1 MRQNPSAPSSASSG
15 ISAEAPGGLSRTASQ
30 AIWLLLFAAF
40 TVILNETIM
49 SVAISELMED
59 LHVTAATAQWLSTAF
74 MLTMAIVIPTTGF
87 LLQRVTTRQMFI
99 SAMSVFSAGTLL
111 CMVAPGFTVLLIG
124 RIIQACGTA
133 AMMPLLMTT
142 VLQLVPFNQR
152 GRMMGRIS
160 IVIAVA
166 PAIGPTISGAILSLA
181 SWRWMFGVVL
191 PVALF
196 MLFLG
201 WKNLKN
207 VSETRDI
214 PLDLLSVLLSALG
227 FGGLVFGLSSI
238 AEVHDAPMTLPLTG
252 IIGGVM
258 FLLVFGWRQ
267 LHLQRRDSALLDL
280 RTFTHR
286 NFALAAAVST
296 IAMGSLFGT
305 VILLPLYL
313 QRVLQIDPLTTGLL
327 LLPGGLAMGLL
338 GPVIGRIFDAIGPRP
353 LVVPGAVALSIVM
366 WLLTFVDA
374 GTPVWMLLAGHIA
387 MSVSLACMLTP
398 MFGSG
403 LGVLPPKLQSYG
415 SATIGTVQQLAA
427 AAGTAAFI
435 AVMTIAQNNALAS
448 GADEAEALVSGLQ
461 AAFTVGACA
470 SLVAVVLT
478 PFITRVREDSP
489 APASH

>member
-1 MRQNPSAPSSASSG
+1 
-15 ISAEAPGGLSRTASQ
+15 
-30 AIWLLLFAAF
+30 
-40 TVILNETIM
+40 
-49 SVAISELMED
+49 
-59 LHVTAATAQWLSTAF
+59 
-74 MLTMAIVIPTTGF
+74 
-87 LLQRVTTRQMFI
+87 
-99 SAMSVFSAGTLL
+99 
-111 CMVAPGFTVLLIG
+111 
-124 RIIQACGTA
+124 
-133 AMMPLLMTT
+133 
-142 VLQLVPFNQR
+142 
-152 GRMMGRIS
+152 
-160 IVIAVA
+160 
-166 PAIGPTISGAILSLA
+166 
-181 SWRWMFGVVL
+181 
-191 PVALF
+191 
-196 MLFLG
+196 
-201 WKNLKN
+201 
-207 VSETRDI
+207 
-214 PLDLLSVLLSALG
+214 
-227 FGGLVFGLSSI
+227 
-238 AEVHDAPMTLPLTG
+238 
-252 IIGGVM
+252 
-258 FLLVFGWRQ
+258 
-267 LHLQRRDSALLDL
+267 
-280 RTFTHR
+280 
-286 NFALAAAVST
+286 
-296 IAMGSLFGT
+296 
-305 VILLPLYL
+305 
-313 QRVLQIDPLTTGLL
+313 
-327 LLPGGLAMGLL
+327 MGLL